1 MESFKDYL
9 IQEFNVDGT
18 TSISFKFTHNMTSK
32 FDKQTTESYIIHNIT
47 VNIGFYDKNLVLLK
61 KESIKFSNNIL
72 AKKDSKRLVKIAPK
86 ELENRFN
93 SARREIVK
101 SIQDDY
107 LSKIADFD
115 EKLSSL
121 RLYED
126 IGTPDHDVIQSK
138 FIFPPSD

>member
-1 MESFKDYL
+1 M
-9 IQEFNVDGT
+9 
-18 TSISFKFTHNMTSK
+18 
-32 FDKQTTESYIIHNIT
+32 
-47 VNIGFYDKNLVLLK
+47 
-61 KESIKFSNNIL
+61 

-138 FIFPPSD
+138 FKGEYIQKSDDSSSQKFDM